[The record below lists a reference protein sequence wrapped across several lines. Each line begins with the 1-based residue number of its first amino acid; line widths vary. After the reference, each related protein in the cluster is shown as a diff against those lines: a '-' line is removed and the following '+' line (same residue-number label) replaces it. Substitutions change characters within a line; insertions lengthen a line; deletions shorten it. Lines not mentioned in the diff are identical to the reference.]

1 MGRIQID
8 IYNKILDMVISKR
21 HKKNVRMIDN
31 ITMQREMKEGEV
43 GIDICSDPR
52 EDHFFHWIS
61 CE

>member
-1 MGRIQID
+1 
-8 IYNKILDMVISKR
+8 MVISKQ

-31 ITMQREMKEGEV
+31 ITTQRETKEGEV

-52 EDHFFHWIS
+52 GGHFFHWIG